1 MAGDGYD
8 KMLAKNFI
16 KVNATKTS
24 IDSYKSNNRFYRKY
38 FYFFLYWTIALF
50 LILIAGLRPIGLD
63 NDSIAYARIIQ
74 SPINVNL
81 LDKEP
86 AFWIIKHFNDI
97 FFSGDVHTFFL
108 IFATLGISIK
118 FLAIKKISKM
128 PLLSVIVYLSMYFIL
143 HEMTQIRVGVAAGI
157 FLLALEDI
165 KKRNFKN
172 YFLKTIIA
180 IFFHYSAFIMIFLY
194 ILNPYIINRK
204 LFFFLPLIGIL
215 LSLFRNV
222 ILNIII
228 SIAHILP
235 EYLSFKLNI
244 YLDLLLNYGTYSEI
258 NLFNFYYSSLILFY
272 YYSILNYK
280 KMKSEYDI
288 LFIKILGLM
297 LFSFYFLSAVPVLA
311 FRISEFFGIVLI
323 FLIPHIILTIKEKYI
338 ACIPIC
344 IWLIFY
350 LVFIQIMHNLKL

>member
-1 MAGDGYD
+1 MN
-8 KMLAKNFI
+8 KLSILKNKNI
-16 KVNATKTS
+16 
-24 IDSYKSNNRFYRKY
+24 
-38 FYFFLYWTIALF
+38 F
-50 LILIAGLRPIGLD
+50 LILSCFILIVIAGFRPIGID
-63 NDSIAYARIIQ
+63 KDSQNYANIIK
-74 SPINVNL
+74 SNINVNL
-81 LDKEP
+81 IDKEP
-86 AFWIIKHFNDI
+86 GFWIIKYINDNIFNGNI
-97 FFSGDVHTFFL
+97 RTFFL
-108 IFATLGISIK
+108 IFTIIGVSLKI
-118 FLAIKKISKM
+118 LAIKKYS
-128 PLLSVIVYLSMYFIL
+128 LTTTLSVFAYICLYFIL
-143 HEMTQIRVGVAAGI
+143 HEMTQIRVGVATGI

-165 KKRNFKN
+165 KKRDFKN

-180 IFFHYSAFIMIFLY
+180 IFFHYSAFIMIFIY

-222 ILNIII
+222 ILNNII

-235 EYLSFKLNI
+235 EFLSFKLNN
-244 YLDLLLNYGTYSEI
+244 YFDLLLNYGTYSEI
-258 NLFNFYYSSLILFY
+258 NLFNFYYLSLILFY

-297 LFSFYFLSAVPVLA
+297 LFSFYFLSAIPVLA

-338 ACIPIC
+338 ACIPLF
-344 IWLIFY
+344 IWLSVYF
-350 LVFIQIMHNLKL
+350 VFIMLLQVFRR